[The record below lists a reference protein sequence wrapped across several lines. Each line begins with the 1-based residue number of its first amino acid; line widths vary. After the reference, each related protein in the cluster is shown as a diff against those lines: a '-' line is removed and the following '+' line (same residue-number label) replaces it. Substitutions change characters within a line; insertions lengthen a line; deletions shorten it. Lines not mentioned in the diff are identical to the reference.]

1 METNDHIAA
10 ALANSDPVTIGK
22 WTFHADTLLL
32 ECSANRVKL
41 EPRVAYLLYYLAEKA
56 GSPVSRAELMDRVWS
71 GVVVGDEALTGAIN
85 KLRNAFGDDSH
96 HPEMIKTIPKV
107 GYQLIADVEFST
119 SSGAED
125 KAEPVANKKL
135 GYAGYALIG
144 LLIVAGSFF
153 LIERMASPENPT
165 ALELP
170 DKPSIAVLPFTNM
183 SGDPE
188 KENFVN
194 GLSEDIITTIAQY
207 PNLFVIARHSVW
219 IYKDKQLK
227 ASQIGR
233 ELGVQYV
240 LEGSI
245 QQAGDRIRI
254 SAQLIDATTDRH
266 IWAKKYDNPAED
278 YFDLRD
284 IVVQEIAATIG
295 GSTGL
300 IRHVAGQKAMRK
312 DPRDLKAHEYFLKGK
327 TLYRLFTRDGIEQA
341 RKTFQEGIEKYPD
354 YPTLYPPL
362 GWMHYWDLSNGWT
375 DNPDHSVAEG
385 LRLAH
390 KALDSPHASPE
401 ARFLAHWLVGKLSL
415 WKYKDYEVALA
426 EYDKAEAISPN
437 ESDLKASK
445 AEILTWAG
453 KPEEALESVQEAM
466 RLNPHFPI
474 WYSKWFG
481 FAFYKSGRYQ
491 EAIDVL
497 KPIDKEWGDMV
508 RWRAA
513 SYVNLGNLEA
523 AQLEIKKLLK
533 INPKTTLSSLEKVLP
548 YKNSSDL
555 ERELLDLR
563 KAGLPE

>member
-1 METNDHIAA
+1 
-10 ALANSDPVTIGK
+10 
-22 WTFHADTLLL
+22 
-32 ECSANRVKL
+32 
-41 EPRVAYLLYYLAEKA
+41 
-56 GSPVSRAELMDRVWS
+56 
-71 GVVVGDEALTGAIN
+71 
-85 KLRNAFGDDSH
+85 
-96 HPEMIKTIPKV
+96 
-107 GYQLIADVEFST
+107 
-119 SSGAED
+119 
-125 KAEPVANKKL
+125 
-135 GYAGYALIG
+135 
-144 LLIVAGSFF
+144 
-153 LIERMASPENPT
+153 
-165 ALELP
+165 
-170 DKPSIAVLPFTNM
+170 
-183 SGDPE
+183 
-188 KENFVN
+188 
-194 GLSEDIITTIAQY
+194 
-207 PNLFVIARHSVW
+207 
-219 IYKDKQLK
+219 
-227 ASQIGR
+227 
-233 ELGVQYV
+233 
-240 LEGSI
+240 
-245 QQAGDRIRI
+245 
-254 SAQLIDATTDRH
+254 
-266 IWAKKYDNPAED
+266 
-278 YFDLRD
+278 
-284 IVVQEIAATIG
+284 
-295 GSTGL
+295 
-300 IRHVAGQKAMRK
+300 MRK
-312 DPRDLKAHEYFLKGK
+312 YPRDLKAHEYFLKGK